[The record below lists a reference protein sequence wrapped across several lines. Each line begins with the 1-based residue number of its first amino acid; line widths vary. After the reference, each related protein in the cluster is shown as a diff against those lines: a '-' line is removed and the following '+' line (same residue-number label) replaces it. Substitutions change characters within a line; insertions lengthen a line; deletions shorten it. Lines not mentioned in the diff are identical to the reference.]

1 MTGTLRKLQRDYSSI
16 EGAPVLSAVDVR
28 VFELRYF
35 AHCMECGFCKD
46 ACCSYGVDVDADNVQ
61 RILAH
66 RSALEPRLGVPADE
80 WFERE
85 VEADREFP
93 SGRRV
98 RTAVREGRCV
108 FARRGG
114 RGCELHAYALEHGLA
129 HRMLKPLVSSL
140 FPLTFDAGVL
150 LPSSEALD
158 RSLVCS
164 GQGPTLYDGART
176 ELAHYFGP
184 ALVAEL
190 DLLRAT
196 LTLRVYSHDPR

>member
-1 MTGTLRKLQRDYSSI
+1 MRQLRREYRSV
-16 EGAPVLSAVDVR
+16 EGAPVLRAVDVR
-28 VFELRYF
+28 VFGLRYF

-46 ACCSYGVDVDADNVQ
+46 ACCQHGVDVDADNVQ

-66 RSALEPRLGVPADE
+66 RAALEPRLGVPAE
-80 WFERE
+80 QWFESE
-85 VEADREFP
+85 VEQDAEFP

-98 RTAVREGRCV
+98 RTAVRDGRCV
-108 FARRGG
+108 FARRGA

-150 LPSSEALD
+150 LPSGEAVD
-158 RSLVCS
+158 GSLVCS
-164 GQGPTLYDGART
+164 GDGPSLYDGARD

-184 ALVAEL
+184 ELVAEL
-190 DLLRAT
+190 DALRRELA
-196 LTLRVYSHDPR
+196 RAP